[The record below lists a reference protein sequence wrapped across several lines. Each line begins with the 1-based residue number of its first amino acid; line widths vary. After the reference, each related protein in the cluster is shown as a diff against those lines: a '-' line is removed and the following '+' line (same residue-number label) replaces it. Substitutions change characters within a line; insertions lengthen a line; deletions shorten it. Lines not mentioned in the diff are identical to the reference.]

1 MTREEAIELLSN
13 RYIVVSMHA
22 DKDDCIKNNAALDTA
37 IEAIKKQVPMKPN
50 VYKEE
55 YAVHYKCPKC
65 GCMLTSK
72 FDGVIVDGMHYPYC
86 YICGQ
91 RIDWEG
97 VE

>member
-1 MTREEAIELLSN
+1 MTCEETIDPC
-13 RYIVVSMHA
+13 RMIV
-22 DKDDCIKNNAALDTA
+22 
-37 IEAIKKQVPMKPN
+37 EAIKKQVPMKPN
-50 VYKEE
+50 AHEEE
-55 YAVHYKCPKC
+55 YTAYYKCPKC

-97 VE
+97 VK